1 MFTPQQKQEDI
12 YYINGEFVP
21 ASEAKISVLDRC
33 FLYGDGVFEGITV
46 WKGVPFKLDEHVE
59 RMFKSMAY
67 LRIESPVTLQEMKEA
82 ILETIRKNK
91 MVDRYIRPQ
100 ISRGEGLM
108 AAWWQPDKLKGK
120 ANFVIIPSASITEK
134 HKQYAG
140 EKKGSRAI
148 VVSTR
153 RIPPCCLSSAA
164 KITSYPNEI
173 LGAIEV
179 ANAGADIGIML
190 DTNGNVS
197 EGLGYNI
204 FIVEDGVLLTP
215 TEKNILVGIT
225 RKTVIEIARR
235 EGYKVIEA
243 DFDVYHLYTADE
255 SFSTSSA
262 QMILPIIEIDGRMI
276 DRGEPG
282 SITKRL
288 TQLLYEEM
296 DKEAEKFKEGI
307 NYLDIK

>member
-1 MFTPQQKQEDI
+1 MSIQQQKHEDI
-12 YYINGEFVP
+12 YYINGQFFP

-33 FLYGDGVFEGITV
+33 FLYGDGVFEGIPV
-46 WKGVPFKLDEHVE
+46 WKGVPFRLDEHVK
-59 RMFKSMAY
+59 RMFKGMAY
-67 LRIESPVTLQEMKEA
+67 LRIESPVTAEEMKEA
-82 ILETIRKNK
+82 ILETIRRNN

-153 RIPPCCLSSAA
+153 RVPPCCLSSGV
-164 KITSYPNEI
+164 KVTSYPNEI

-190 DTNGNVS
+190 DMNGNVS

-204 FIVEDGVLLTP
+204 FIVEDRVLLTP
-215 TEKNILVGIT
+215 TEKNILAGIT

-235 EGYKVIEA
+235 EGHEVIET
-243 DFDVYHLYTADE
+243 DFDVLHLYTADE
-255 SFSTSSA
+255 AFSTSSA
-262 QMILPIIEIDGRMI
+262 LMILPIIEIDGRKI
-276 DRGEPG
+276 AEGVPG
-282 SITKRL
+282 PITKRL

-296 DKEAEKFKEGI
+296 DKEGEKL
-307 NYLDIK
+307 NNRV